1 MKALQ
6 GDEGSVV
13 GRMRNDVQGR
23 RDVNS
28 HQCTALAATPRARR
42 SANQDRTASTA
53 GCALRLAANRDAIL
67 NKPRDYHQD
76 ANNADDT

>member
-13 GRMRNDVQGR
+13 GRMRKDIQGR

-28 HQCTALAATPRARR
+28 HCTALAATPRARR
-42 SANQDRTASTA
+42 SANQNRTASTA
-53 GCALRLAANRDAIL
+53 GCALRLAANRDAIM
-67 NKPRDYHQD
+67 NGHAIIVKASAMHC
-76 ANNADDT
+76 T